1 MVFQCT
7 VEHQSVGE
15 DGVKSRAKVYEEQ
28 PSIAP
33 LLLQVGQCSM
43 ERCGHGVLSRP
54 ISPVSKLVWIKGGG
68 DE

>member
-1 MVFQCT
+1 MCYSNVRQFG
-7 VEHQSVGE
+7 HQSMGE

-43 ERCGHGVLSRP
+43 EGCGNP
-54 ISPVSKLVWIKGGG
+54 
-68 DE
+68 E